1 MSFNIWVYVNGNK
14 IIKANN
20 QRKKLSLKGVRL
32 DKKATFPDKKFPDQ
46 KKDDAISK
54 TTAKAMF
61 FDIYLSTK
69 VIRDEVSK
77 RLPPF
82 FWTSA

>member
-1 MSFNIWVYVNGNK
+1 M
-14 IIKANN
+14 KANN
-20 QRKKLSLKGVRL
+20 QRKKLSLNGVNSERC
-32 DKKATFPDKKFPDQ
+32 AIFPAKKFPDQ

-54 TTAKAMF
+54 TTAKAKF

-69 VIRDEVSK
+69 VIREEVSK

-82 FWTSA
+82 F

>member
-1 MSFNIWVYVNGNK
+1 MRS
-14 IIKANN
+14 
-20 QRKKLSLKGVRL
+20 
-32 DKKATFPDKKFPDQ
+32 DKKAIFPEKKFPDQ

-69 VIRDEVSK
+69 VIREEVSK

-82 FWTSA
+82 F